1 MKIYKTKRHNSLSEY
16 LTDVRADRL
25 DEWQMDEVIKYVT
38 ELENGV
44 EELRHYF
51 LCITNGVYF
60 DEDELEEVRSKYI

>member
-1 MKIYKTKRHNSLSEY
+1 MNIYKTKRHNSLSEY

-25 DEWQMDEVIKYVT
+25 DERQMDEVIKYVT
-38 ELENGV
+38 ELENGF

-60 DEDELEEVRSKYI
+60 DEYELEEVRSKYI